1 MIFIHDII
9 FFLDFFRSPK
19 YTAFYSNKMF
29 KFILEKIFDSNLF
42 DGSLKWQM
50 LSAHDTTVAVIAAG
64 LNITSF
70 DCL

>member
-1 MIFIHDII
+1 
-9 FFLDFFRSPK
+9 
-19 YTAFYSNKMF
+19 MF